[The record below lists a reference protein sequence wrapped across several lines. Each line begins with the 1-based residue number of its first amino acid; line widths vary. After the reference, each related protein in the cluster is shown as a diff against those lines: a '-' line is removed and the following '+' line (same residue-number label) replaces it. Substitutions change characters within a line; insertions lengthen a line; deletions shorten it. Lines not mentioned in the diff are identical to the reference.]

1 MARPKLELPLP
12 FEQIMRR
19 HERDIMRFLLRA
31 LGDRD
36 DAADLFQET
45 WLRAY
50 RAYPRLAADREVR
63 SLLYAIAVNLC
74 RNRARDGARRRRVI
88 VADDQ
93 QDSAAERAGKTHRSH
108 NENEGYA
115 TVRLGELISALPE
128 RQREALQLR
137 YFAGLD
143 YPEIA
148 KIMKCSQPAARVALV
163 FSCSAPS
170 AARPADVARILKI
183 NDNTQ
188 THELGNKLMVAVSEA
203 CNAGVSRIVVQRAA
217 TGKSLKWAPARE
229 IDTSVAA
236 N

>member
-1 MARPKLELPLP
+1 MVRPKLELPVP
-12 FEQIMRR
+12 FEQMMRR
-19 HERDIMRFLLRA
+19 HEREIMRYLLRA

-50 RAYPRLAADREVR
+50 RAYPRLEADREIR
-63 SLLYAIAVNLC
+63 PWLYAIAVNLC
-74 RNRARDGARRRRVI
+74 RNRARDGARRMRVI

-93 QDSAAERAGKTHRSH
+93 QNSAAKGVGKTQRSH

-115 TVRLGELISALPE
+115 TVRLGELMSALPE

-148 KIMKCSQPAARVALV
+148 EIMKCSQLAARANVSQAL
-163 FSCSAPS
+163 
-170 AARPADVARILKI
+170 RKI
-183 NDNTQ
+183 
-188 THELGNKLMVAVSEA
+188 
-203 CNAGVSRIVVQRAA
+203 
-217 TGKSLKWAPARE
+217 KSLW
-229 IDTSVAA
+229 
-236 N
+236 